1 MAAIARS
8 PATRATALFT
18 PDAIPACSSSTHAS
32 TAAVSGATVIDSPK
46 PKISA
51 PGNTLLAY
59 GAW

>member
-1 MAAIARS
+1 MLRFISEQAAARG
-8 PATRATALFT
+8 LEFQLGLWM
-18 PDAIPACSSSTHAS
+18 H
-32 TAAVSGATVIDSPK
+32 GYEWIDSPK